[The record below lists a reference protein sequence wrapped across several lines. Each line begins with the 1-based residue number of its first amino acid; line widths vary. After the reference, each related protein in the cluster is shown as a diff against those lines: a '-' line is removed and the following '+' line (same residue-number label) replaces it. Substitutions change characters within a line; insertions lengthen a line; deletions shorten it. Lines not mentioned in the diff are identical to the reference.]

1 MASET
6 SDPAADTLTLTR
18 GHNSS
23 LLPPDPSRHKKQLE
37 AIMEIAWAVSSTLDL
52 DSLLPRVMDKVTEII
67 KADRATF
74 FILDRSRGE
83 LWSKALQGRGS
94 AEIRLR
100 VGEGIA
106 GWVAHSGQAINLADA
121 YQDPRF
127 NRAWDERTGY
137 RTKSLLCL
145 PIHDHNHDVVAVI
158 QCLNK
163 QGRKRFD
170 AEDEE
175 LLRCV
180 SGQCAVA
187 LQGAL
192 LYEALLERNR
202 ALHQAETRLRFA
214 NAELEVLYELERR
227 ISECNDLTSLLPGVL
242 QYACQA
248 LKFEAGAILLL
259 GDSTPSLVT
268 HPAGTFEL
276 QVAIR
281 TPAELRAVL
290 APTRLAVRGTSEPG
304 DPPVIVPEGAARVR
318 ETYSA
323 LLVEATGPIGMI
335 QLANRCDDNAAEEW
349 LLRMVS
355 LLAGQVTRAI
365 GVKRERDAGERAE
378 RLALLGHSVGALLHD
393 MRTPLS
399 AVGGYTDLMAAEDD
413 GALRLEYVGRIGR
426 ALEHMETMAHEV
438 LAFARGQREI
448 LVSKVYLNLFVEAVR
463 EMLLI
468 ETERAGIKLLVE
480 VSYDGLGRFD
490 ESKIKRVLFNL
501 ARNACQAMQP
511 GGIFTWRVKREHERL
526 VFECA
531 DNGPGI
537 PREMEG
543 KLFES
548 FASHG
553 KPDGTGLGLAIAK
566 KIVEAHCG
574 TIECRSVAGEGAT
587 FRIELPA

>member
-1 MASET
+1 MASES
-6 SDPAADTLTLTR
+6 SDPGADVLTLTR
-18 GHNSS
+18 ALPSS
-23 LLPPDPSRHKKQLE
+23 LPPDPARYRKQLE
-37 AIMEIAWAVSSTLDL
+37 AIMEIGWAVSSTLDL
-52 DSLLPRVMDKVTEII
+52 DSLLPRVMEKVTEII

-83 LWSKALQGRGS
+83 LWSKVLQGRERT
-94 AEIRLR
+94 EIRMR

-106 GWVAHSGQAINLADA
+106 GWVAQSGQAINLADA

-137 RTKSLLCL
+137 RTQSLLCL
-145 PIHDHNHDVVAVI
+145 PIHDRDLNVVAVI

-187 LQGAL
+187 LEGAF

-227 ISECNDLTSLLPGVL
+227 ISESNDVTSLLPGVL

-248 LKFEAGAILLL
+248 LRFEAGAILLL
-259 GDSTPSLVT
+259 GDGSPSLVI
-268 HPAGTFEL
+268 HPAGAGEV

-281 TPAELRAVL
+281 TSADLPAVL
-290 APTRLAVRGTSEPG
+290 APSRLAVRGANEPG
-304 DPPVIVPEGAARVR
+304 DPPVIVPDGAARVR
-318 ETYSA
+318 ETYSS
-323 LLVEATGPIGMI
+323 LLVESSGPIGMI
-335 QLANRCDDNAAEEW
+335 QLVNRCDENAAEEW

-365 GVKRERDAGERAE
+365 GVKREREVGERAG
-378 RLALLGHSVGALLHD
+378 RLALLGHSVGEILHD
-393 MRTPLS
+393 MRTPLT
-399 AVGGYTDLMAAEDD
+399 AVGGYADLMAAEDD
-413 GALRLEYVGRIGR
+413 AALRLDYVGRIGR

-448 LVSKVYLNLFVEAVR
+448 LVSKVYLNLFVDAVR
-463 EMLLI
+463 EMLSI
-468 ETERAGIKLLVE
+468 ETQRAGIKLVVD
-480 VSYDGLGRFD
+480 VSYDGLWRFD

-548 FASHG
+548 FTTHG
-553 KPDGTGLGLAIAK
+553 KPDGTGLGLAMAK

-574 TIECRSVAGEGAT
+574 TIQCRSAPGQGAT
-587 FRIELPA
+587 FRIELPS